1 MAQRRHAPHQKQP
14 ASFTPHRQGLQ
25 QVNMHNTRY
34 FKTHAHT
41 PYCSIQQYMH
51 VAQCIAAADE
61 QHQQQYTQYK
71 LIPTWYASSHCAL
84 TCLAFCLGCC
94 GDTRAHTL
102 CTAHT
107 KCTLDSA
114 LHQTCAWWPGK
125 SLVVE
130 SQPACQGLQ
139 RRGVGVG
146 SVTLQQSQYASCT
159 GQVLAGATWAI
170 ALFHSFSQR
179 SA

>member
-1 MAQRRHAPHQKQP
+1 
-14 ASFTPHRQGLQ
+14 
-25 QVNMHNTRY
+25 
-34 FKTHAHT
+34 
-41 PYCSIQQYMH
+41 MH
-51 VAQCIAAADE
+51 VTQCIAVADE
-61 QHQQQYTQYK
+61 QHQQQHTQYK

-84 TCLAFCLGCC
+84 TCLVFCLGCC
-94 GDTRAHTL
+94 GDTRVHTL

-114 LHQTCAWWPGK
+114 LHQTCAWWPGR

-146 SVTLQQSQYASCT
+146 SATLQQSQYASCT

-170 ALFHSFSQR
+170 APFHSSSHR
-179 SA
+179 RVYKLLSYMHAAGHETSKNWVGYSSSSAVHHADRHTLYSDSC